1 MTLINAA
8 AIATRPHVGQ
18 TIPVSRPQTDFSK
31 LTVVVPTLNEVGAI
45 TELLTLVTGLMPG
58 CRVVVADDGST
69 DGTPDAVKL
78 FSKRIALRQLGGSES
93 TVVLLDRKSKDVHG
107 ITASVID
114 ALERCDTEY
123 LAVIDGD
130 LQHPPAE
137 LVRILDRLSRG
148 ASIVVGCR
156 SSFAGEYP
164 RVRFAISR
172 IAAIFARF
180 KIYSSALQVRDPMS
194 GLFGVRTELFRS
206 AWEQRPDMFEMRGY
220 KVLFDLLRIV
230 SDRRFPSAQPL
241 RVAEVEYHFETRKQ
255 GSSKLSSAHAWYFLR
270 SLFRS

>member
-1 MTLINAA
+1 MTLINADAIVTQPHA
-8 AIATRPHVGQ
+8 AAAVSAPKPH
-18 TIPVSRPQTDFSK
+18 TDFSD

-45 TELLTLVTGLMPG
+45 TQLLTLATSLMPG

-78 FSKRIALRQLGGSES
+78 FAKRMALTGNS
-93 TVVLLDRKSKDVHG
+93 TVVLLDRKAKDVHG

-114 ALERCDTEY
+114 ALEKCDTEF

-130 LQHPPAE
+130 LQHPPGE
-137 LVRILDRLSRG
+137 LVRIFDRLSRG
-148 ASIVVGCR
+148 ASVVVGCR

-172 IAAIFARF
+172 IAAVFARF

-194 GLFGVRTELFRS
+194 GLFGVRTELFRR
-206 AWEQRPDMFEMRGY
+206 AWERRPDMFELRGY
-220 KVLFDLLRIV
+220 KVLFDLLRVV
-230 SDRRFPSAQPL
+230 SDRSFPSNEPL

-255 GSSKLSSAHAWYFLR
+255 GHSKLNSAHAWYFIR
-270 SLFRS
+270 SLFRN